1 MLIKKLEK
9 KVKNQNPKFFPEH
22 IEEKVVSLSCEDH
35 RLPGI
40 HLRFVKNPQSGRSWQ
55 MKNFI

>member
-9 KVKNQNPKFFPEH
+9 KVNNHSSKFFTEH
-22 IEEKVVSLSCEDH
+22 IEEKVVSLSCEKITDFPEYLSALLKSEK
-35 RLPGI
+35 R
-40 HLRFVKNPQSGRSWQ
+40 PQLQ